1 MDEGVLCPIIQIINE
16 EAKLFFLQSLWR
28 DATLLSITL
37 EMLAIF
43 QTTTWFSGS
52 IDEFSTSEEF

>member
-43 QTTTWFSGS
+43 QTTT
-52 IDEFSTSEEF
+52 

>member
-1 MDEGVLCPIIQIINE
+1 MDEGVLCPIIRIINE

-52 IDEFSTSEEF
+52 IDEFSTSEQF